1 MRWLPNIKLINYSPH
16 LPHNSLIN
24 KKKGSAIVCSCDPG
38 LPSNRS
44 CPDVMHKVEI
54 HLQGAGEEG
63 VMEVEEMEELGEGG
77 RGLVS
82 SSLSM
87 TLDR

>member
-1 MRWLPNIKLINYSPH
+1 
-16 LPHNSLIN
+16 
-24 KKKGSAIVCSCDPG
+24 
-38 LPSNRS
+38 
-44 CPDVMHKVEI
+44 MHKVEI

-63 VMEVEEMEELGEGG
+63 GMEVEEMEEQGEGG
-77 RGLVS
+77 REWVS